1 MQVLSAQP
9 NIEITCI
16 DSCERFDDNKTFM
29 VDRLSDEYN
38 PSVKDCLEKD
48 INYLDNIQ
56 IEMSTARQF
65 MFSIRFRKEKEEQIF
80 SQVNKVE
87 KAIAEQGFE
96 VKRAK
101 KDDIKRFLAIYFGAS
116 MQGELIPDA
125 DGGDCIDSDLKK
137 AVA

>member
-1 MQVLSAQP
+1 
-9 NIEITCI
+9 
-16 DSCERFDDNKTFM
+16 M

-65 MFSIRFRKEKEEQIF
+65 MFSVRFRKEKEEQIF

-96 VKRAK
+96 VKRMNK
-101 KDDIKRFLAIYFGAS
+101 EPYHLRTQYERRQNVCRFAEIQKSGVLPRA
-116 MQGELIPDA
+116 
-125 DGGDCIDSDLKK
+125 
-137 AVA
+137 